1 MRVFEENLNENTKE
15 IWLTE
20 ENVRHVVR
28 VMRKQ
33 AGDKITVCD
42 GEGKDFMCV
51 IEETTKDSVLCKVE
65 EVVPCDSEMKSKV
78 TIFAGLGKGDKPEMI
93 IQKCVELGAHN
104 IVFFTSDNCVI
115 KLGKGDN
122 EKKTARYNK
131 IARDAGKQSGRGV
144 LPSVEPIVTFNEAV
158 AMAKEYDLPL
168 FLYECEDR
176 FTLKNN
182 LLNAEKHGTIAVITG
197 PEGGFSLKE
206 VEKCQQEGL
215 VFTTLGKRI
224 LRCETAPIA
233 ALAAISAILEE

>member
-1 MRVFEENLNENTKE
+1 MRVFEENLNESTSE

-65 EVVPCDSEMKSKV
+65 SVQPCDSEMKSKV

-122 EKKTARYNK
+122 EKKTVRYNK

-144 LPSVEPIVTFNEAV
+144 LPKVEPIVTFKEAV
-158 AMAKEYDLPL
+158 EMAKSYDLPL

-182 LLNAEKHGTIAVITG
+182 ITNAEKHDTIAVITG

-206 VEKCQQEGL
+206 VELCKKEGL
-215 VFTTLGKRI
+215 IFTTLGKRI